1 MPSSGGHTPEESIQ
15 RLEHER
21 NVDREALVLQLRAL
35 GSAIEHLCRAVEAA
49 GGGDTDPAVTE
60 HVQEARWALKDVW

>member
-1 MPSSGGHTPEESIQ
+1 MPSSGGHTPEESIR

-35 GSAIEHLCRAVEAA
+35 GSAVEHLCRAVETI
-49 GGGDTDPAVTE
+49 GGDTDPAVAE